1 MSFTPE
7 IAAVYVQN
15 AHRSLDLIHRA
26 LFAWG
31 VGFVGLIAIPSNGS
45 LALNLSAFNA
55 SVPSSLLKLFL
66 GFVIFFSAIVGY
78 VALNNVRSII
88 SNVPEEQEKAIRSY
102 PSLATLGSPM
112 LRFIVVGYLAML
124 QLGLGIS
131 PFYIERQP
139 IPGILVAFAF
149 IYAMPMLLFT
159 YQLGTWD
166 KK

>member
-31 VGFVGLIAIPSNGS
+31 VGFVGLMALPSNGS

-55 SVPSSLLKLFL
+55 SVPNSLFKLFL
-66 GFVIFFSAIVGY
+66 AFVIFFSSIVGS

-88 SNVPEEQEKAIRSY
+88 SNIPEEQEKAIRSY
-102 PSLATLGSPM
+102 PSLATLGGSM
-112 LRFIVVGYLAML
+112 LRFSVVGYLAML

-131 PFYIERQP
+131 PFYIEGQP
-139 IPGILVAFAF
+139 IPGMLLVFALV
-149 IYAMPMLLFT
+149 YTMPMLVFT
-159 YQLGTWD
+159 YQLCTWD